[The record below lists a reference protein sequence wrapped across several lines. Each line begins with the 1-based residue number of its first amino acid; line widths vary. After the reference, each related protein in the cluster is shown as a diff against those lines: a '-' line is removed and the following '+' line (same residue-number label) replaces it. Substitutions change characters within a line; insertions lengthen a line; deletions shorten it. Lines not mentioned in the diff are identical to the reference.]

1 MLTSGDL
8 QGETARCREL
18 GVAAHLV
25 KPIPQ
30 AELLESIRTALRLS
44 GERIN
49 VCVDAAA
56 GPKVAKVNPRR
67 VLLAEDNQVNQKV
80 VVRILE
86 KAGHHVVV
94 AENGKRLKWSRRAR
108 HRWSAC

>member
-1 MLTSGDL
+1 MDGFTLAENIRRMPRNSGAIILMLTSSDL

-44 GERIN
+44 GERIK
-49 VCVDAAA
+49 VGHDSREI
-56 GPKVAKVNPRR
+56 PKFARVSPRR
-67 VLLAEDNQVNQKV
+67 VLLAEDNQVNQ
-80 VVRILE
+80 
-86 KAGHHVVV
+86 
-94 AENGKRLKWSRRAR
+94 
-108 HRWSAC
+108 